1 MKHQTFK
8 LLSLAL
14 LIVSE
19 GQAYSFSKS
28 TPRAHSLWDV
38 ECDESTPLPL
48 RNVSFQRGEL
58 RLGSVQLSTMERKSV
73 RRFYK
78 QCMSDG
84 GMYCDSASGSCEQG
98 TCGKANSKCKPR
110 MSGRE
115 RNVPQYGRQCV
126 EYALTKVLRKRS

>member
-38 ECDESTPLPL
+38 EGSECSPLPL

-58 RLGSVQLSTMERKSV
+58 RLGGVQLSTMERKSV

-84 GMYCDSASGSCEQG
+84 GMYCDNASGSCEQG
-98 TCGKANSKCKPR
+98 TCGPENNMCKPR
-110 MSGRE
+110 MNSRE
-115 RNVPQYGRQCV
+115 RNVPTYGRQCV
-126 EYALTKVLRKRS
+126 EYALTKVLQKRS